1 VYWFEKVHS
10 LSMLLNIIIIQSFVN
25 LNHFE
30 MLNDMSRFSNLF
42 HIMVVGLYLRKKC
55 MGF

>member
-1 VYWFEKVHS
+1 MYWFEKVHS